1 VTSRTNF
8 SDYVMLRPQLR
19 NFNSLSG
26 ISFLAAVMSL
36 GYSTIATGLTIHN
49 GKQPG
54 TVYNVDQFS
63 TADAVLSGFNSLGI
77 IAFAYGSWFNYI
89 VVPIYI

>member
-1 VTSRTNF
+1 
-8 SDYVMLRPQLR
+8 
-19 NFNSLSG
+19 
-26 ISFLAAVMSL
+26 MSL

-54 TVYNVDQFS
+54 IVYNVNEFS

-77 IAFAYGSWFNYI
+77 IAFAYGS
-89 VVPIYI
+89 